1 LKNPFRFYAT
11 GKDKP
16 LLKNQQKID
25 QLYKKNRI
33 SVLLSIALGAGFAYT
48 CRLVI
53 SVVKKPLIDG
63 GTFTAEELVFIGAAF
78 FYSYAF
84 GKFFNGILAD
94 YSNIKKVFASA
105 VLISAVINLL
115 MGWSPLLWIW
125 IVLWGI
131 NGWFQGFN
139 APSGIVTLSNWFS
152 NNERGRYYGIWATAH
167 GFGEGLT
174 FFGIAAIVNYFG
186 WRFGFLSAGILCI
199 FVAFVLYKFL
209 QDRPQTLGLPP
220 VADWRN
226 DHGIIIA
233 EDKEGENKTQKAQF
247 AILKIPAVWIIGLAS
262 AMVYMTR
269 YAINSWGILYLQ
281 EAKGYSL
288 IEAGS
293 IIGVNTIAGIFGCI
307 AFGFISDKLFN
318 AKRPP
323 LNLIYAILE
332 ILALVVIFFSPVQ
345 STTLLIIAFTVYG
358 FTLSGLIASLGGL
371 FAVDIAP
378 KKAAGAAMGF
388 IGIFSYVAAA
398 IQEQI
403 SGILIERG
411 TTIINDVRI
420 YDFSTVKIYWII
432 ASILSLIFAVFLWRT
447 KPAD

>member
-1 LKNPFRFYAT
+1 MINPFHSFAT
-11 GKDKP
+11 GKDKQ
-16 LLKNQQKID
+16 LLKDQKEID
-25 QLYKKNRI
+25 KLYKKNRI
-33 SVLLSIALGAGFAYT
+33 SVLLAIALGAGFAYT
-48 CRLVI
+48 CRLGI
-53 SVVKKPLIDG
+53 SLVKKPLIDG
-63 GTFTAEELVFIGAAF
+63 GIFNAEELGLIGAAF

-84 GKFFNGILAD
+84 GKFFNGVLAD
-94 YSNIKKVFASA
+94 YSNIKIFFATGVF
-105 VLISAVINLL
+105 ISAVINLF

-125 IVLWGI
+125 ILLWGI

-186 WRFGFLSAGILCI
+186 WQFGFWSAGILCI
-199 FVAFVLYKFL
+199 LVAFGLYKFL
-209 QDRPQTLGLPP
+209 QDRPQTLGLPS

-226 DHGIIIA
+226 DHGVVMA
-233 EDKEGENKTQKAQF
+233 EEEEEKHKTRNAQL

-269 YAINSWGILYLQ
+269 YAINSWGVLYLQ

-293 IIGVNTIAGIFGCI
+293 ILGVNTIAGIVGSI
-307 AFGFISDKLFN
+307 AFGFISDKFFS

-323 LNLIYAILE
+323 VNLIYAILE
-332 ILALVVIFFSPVQ
+332 ILALAVIFFSPIQ
-345 STTLLIIAFTVYG
+345 STTLLIVTFTIYG

-388 IGIFSYVAAA
+388 IGVFSYVAAA
-398 IQEQI
+398 VQEQI
-403 SGILIERG
+403 SGIFIERG
-411 TTIINDVRI
+411 TTIINNVRI
-420 YDFSTVKIYWII
+420 YDFSTVKIYWIS
-432 ASILSLIFAVFLWRT
+432 ASVLSLIFAVTLWRI
-447 KPAD
+447 KAAD

>member
-1 LKNPFRFYAT
+1 MINPFHFFAT

-16 LLKNQQKID
+16 LLKDQNKID
-25 QLYKKNRI
+25 KLYKNNRI

-53 SVVKKPLIDG
+53 SLVKKPLIDDG
-63 GTFTAEELVFIGAAF
+63 IFSAEQLGLIGAAF

-94 YSNIKKVFASA
+94 YSNIKKVFSLA
-105 VLISAVINLL
+105 VFISAVINLF
-115 MGWSPLLWIW
+115 MGWSSLLWIW
-125 IVLWGI
+125 ILLWGF

-186 WRFGFLSAGILCI
+186 WQYGFWSAGILCI
-199 FVAFVLYKFL
+199 FVAFGLYKFL

-226 DHGIIIA
+226 DHGIIIS
-233 EDKEGENKTQKAQF
+233 EDKDGKHNTRKAQL
-247 AILKIPAVWIIGLAS
+247 AILKIPAVWMIGLAS
-262 AMVYMTR
+262 AMIYMTR
-269 YAINSWGILYLQ
+269 YAINSWGVLYLQ

-293 IIGVNTIAGIFGCI
+293 IIGVNTIAGIIGCI

-323 LNLIYAILE
+323 VNLIYAILE
-332 ILALVVIFFSPVQ
+332 ILALAVIFFSPLQ
-345 STTLLIIAFTVYG
+345 STSLLIVAFTIYG

-403 SGILIERG
+403 SGILIDRG
-411 TTIINDVRI
+411 TTIVNGIRI
-420 YDFSTVKIYWII
+420 YDFSTVKIYWIS
-432 ASILSLIFAVFLWRT
+432 ASILSLIFAITLWRV
-447 KPAD
+447 KPAE